1 MLHEPAAPVAE
12 DFSVGYK
19 TRLGVWMFI
28 PYLLFYA
35 GFVALNLASPESMEL
50 IVLLGMNLATV
61 YGFALIV
68 VALILA
74 LIYDGLCRARE
85 ATDKAISVANGAAA
99 EAAAQTTTTEEG
111 DNN

>member
-12 DFSVGYK
+12 DAAAGYK

-28 PYLLFYA
+28 AYLLFYA
-35 GFVALNLASPESMEL
+35 GFVGLNLASPQSMEA

-85 ATDKAISVANGAAA
+85 EVARVDAA
-99 EAAAQTTTTEEG
+99 EG
-111 DNN
+111 DTN

>member
-1 MLHEPAAPVAE
+1 MSREPSAPVAE
-12 DFSVGYK
+12 DAAAGYK

-28 PYLLFYA
+28 AYFLFYA
-35 GFVALNLASPESMEL
+35 GCVALNLASPQAMESK
-50 IVLLGMNLATV
+50 VLMGLNLATA

-85 ATDKAISVANGAAA
+85 
-99 EAAAQTTTTEEG
+99 EAVRGDAPEG
-111 DNN
+111 DRN

>member
-1 MLHEPAAPVAE
+1 MLHEPAAQAGE
-12 DFSVGYK
+12 DYSVRYK
-19 TRLGVWMFI
+19 TRLGVTMFI

-35 GFVALNLASPESMEL
+35 GFVAWNLASPESMEA

-74 LIYDGLCRARE
+74 LIYDAMCRARE
-85 ATDKAISVANGAAA
+85 ALDKAASDAAKSA
-99 EAAAQTTTTEEG
+99 SATTTEGAGERKAT
-111 DNN
+111 

>member
-1 MLHEPAAPVAE
+1 MSHEPSAVVAE
-12 DFSVGYK
+12 DAAAGYK

-28 PYLLFYA
+28 CYTLFYA
-35 GFVALNLASPESMEL
+35 GFVALNLASPRAMESK
-50 IVLLGMNLATV
+50 VLAGLNLATV

-85 ATDKAISVANGAAA
+85 EAARVDAA
-99 EAAAQTTTTEEG
+99 EG
-111 DNN
+111 DTN